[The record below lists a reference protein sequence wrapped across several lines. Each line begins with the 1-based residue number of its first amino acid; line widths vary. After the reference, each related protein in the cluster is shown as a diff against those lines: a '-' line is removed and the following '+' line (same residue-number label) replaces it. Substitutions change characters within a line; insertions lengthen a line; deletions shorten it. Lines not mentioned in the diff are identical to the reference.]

1 MNVYKTTTLLVS
13 CQMEFQAA
21 GGKNYTINTH
31 LTANCFEHLSHEGL
45 WTIQSNGLKFFN
57 FPRSAAQ
64 QK

>member
-31 LTANCFEHLSHEGL
+31 LTADCFEHL
-45 WTIQSNGLKFFN
+45 
-57 FPRSAAQ
+57 
-64 QK
+64 

>member
-31 LTANCFEHLSHEGL
+31 TSPQTVLNTCDMKVCGLFRVTA
-45 WTIQSNGLKFFN
+45 
-57 FPRSAAQ
+57 
-64 QK
+64 